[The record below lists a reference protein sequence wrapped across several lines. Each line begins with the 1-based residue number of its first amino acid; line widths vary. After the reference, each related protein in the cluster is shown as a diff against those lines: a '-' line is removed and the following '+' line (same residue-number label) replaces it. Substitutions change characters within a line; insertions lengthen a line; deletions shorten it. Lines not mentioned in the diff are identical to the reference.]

1 MDLNRYSRTALNAMD
16 YAYSEAEKM
25 NFSYVGSEHILL
37 GISMNGSAAASVLR
51 RFGVTYDVL
60 INHIHAPAKTRR
72 ILTDARGLTSN
83 AQRILELALYEAV
96 SEGAPLISDA
106 HMLCAILRERNC
118 MGYGLIALISG
129 ENIGEIEEA
138 LKKAKEGVCGS
149 QCEDNSDWLCED
161 KAFHS
166 TKAIEST
173 AKAEPTAEEGLSSR
187 RSKTSSIGAYAR
199 DITALA
205 KKGRLDPL
213 IGCDNELNRLI
224 QILCRRLKNNPVLI
238 GEAGVGKTAIVEGL
252 AQKLA
257 AGDCPDEL
265 RAARILSLDV
275 ASLLAGTR
283 YRGDFEER
291 FKRLLDELGGD
302 ENLILFIDEVHT
314 IVGAGAGESGL
325 DAANI
330 MKPMLARGELRVIGA
345 TTFDEYKKYIEKDP
359 ALERRFLPVIV
370 KEPSE
375 SETIRILTGIKEKYE
390 KHHNAV
396 ISEDAIRA
404 AVEMSIRYVADRAL
418 PDKAI
423 DLMDEA
429 ASLAKLSPS
438 DTIADGKLKRQCTA
452 LNADAERTE
461 GENSKETERASC
473 AVASHARK
481 QTVVQPVHVAKVIS
495 SRLGMPLD
503 FLLEGES
510 ERALRLESH
519 LLEKVV
525 GQDEAIGR
533 IAGQLR
539 KSLAGIRTEN
549 RPICTLLIC
558 SQAANGKTTL
568 ALETARALF
577 CDDRAIIRIDLSD
590 YSDEGGVA
598 ALIGAPP
605 GYKDSETGGIL
616 TEALKHRPYCAVI
629 FDNADRASRE
639 VLQLTLKAVEDG
651 HIVNAEKKIISIEN
665 TVVIYTAA
673 VDPRHVRTTGFGAVE
688 NCRNVDV
695 ECFAAVERA
704 FGRKLGGL
712 FDVMVMLK
720 PLNDEQLKR
729 VAALAVGE
737 LRSALKK
744 RAIDVSFE
752 QSSIEE
758 ISAKALASCPHDARA
773 IKRYVFE
780 KLEGALSESILT
792 GSIDRTKKVICTA
805 MEGSILL
812 FRNEAQEPI
821 YALKA
826 CEQQLVEQCADAGS
840 PVFLIAPDKFKGTLS
855 AQEACRIIAGSAK
868 SFFPNC
874 VTMLRPIADGGEGT
888 ASILAQS
895 EPSRYCSALVS
906 APDGRRVLAGYHI
919 MDDGTAVIDM
929 AQAAGHSLLEEYERD
944 PETASTFGVGEL
956 ILNAADMNCN
966 TIVLCLGGSATNDCG
981 IGAAR
986 ALGVRFVSSD
996 GKELKTV
1003 AEALHSIDKMDVSGL
1018 DKRIK
1023 DIRFIALC
1031 DVNNPLLGETG
1042 ATAVY
1047 GPQKGVTDELYPLF
1061 EGFMRNVGSLYNSF
1075 AGRDVCAAEG
1085 AGAAGGMGAMMLA
1098 LLDARLE
1105 PGAATVLNRIGFD
1118 NALNAADLLI
1128 TGEGR
1133 FDASSLKYGKAVGE
1147 ALRRAEAA
1155 DKPAVVLAGQVDEAC
1170 IQLMNPY
1177 NAVAVSSI
1185 VNSEE
1190 RSETGQYAK
1199 RRLKNAADRVF
1210 SLLKQGAEFKS

>member
-16 YAYSEAEKM
+16 FAYSEAEKL

-37 GISMNGSAAASVLR
+37 GISMNGSAAASALR

-60 INHIHAPAKTRR
+60 INHLHAPAKTRR

-149 QCEDNSDWLCED
+149 QCEENSDRLYED
-161 KAFHS
+161 KAFPS
-166 TKAIEST
+166 TRAMEST
-173 AKAEPTAEEGLSSR
+173 AEAEPTAEEDISSR
-187 RSKTSSIGAYAR
+187 RSKTSSLGAYAR

-265 RAARILSLDV
+265 REARILSLDV

-390 KHHNAV
+390 RHHNAV
-396 ISEDAIRA
+396 ISEDAIKA

-429 ASLAKLSPS
+429 ASLAKLSPPE
-438 DTIADGKLKRQCTA
+438 TIADGRLT
-452 LNADAERTE
+452 
-461 GENSKETERASC
+461 
-473 AVASHARK
+473 ARK
-481 QTVVQPVHVAKVIS
+481 QTVVQPEHVAKVIS

-525 GQDEAIGR
+525 GQDEAIGC

-558 SQAANGKTTL
+558 SQEANGKTTL

-651 HIVNAEKKIISIEN
+651 HIANAEKKLISIEN

-688 NCRNVDV
+688 NCRNAEA
-695 ECFAAVERA
+695 ECFAAVESA

-729 VAALAVGE
+729 VAELAVEE

-780 KLEGALSESILT
+780 ELENALSESILT

-812 FRNEAQEPI
+812 FRNEAQAPI
-821 YALKA
+821 CALKA
-826 CEQQLVEQCADAGS
+826 CEPRPVEQRADDGS

-888 ASILAQS
+888 AGILAQS

-906 APDGRRVLAGYHI
+906 APDGRRVLAGYYI

-929 AQAAGHSLLEEYERD
+929 AQAAGHSLLDEDERD

-986 ALGVRFVSSD
+986 ALGVRFFSSD

-1003 AEALHSIDKMDVSGL
+1003 AEALRSIDRMDVSGL

-1047 GPQKGVTDELYPLF
+1047 GPQKGVTEELYPLF

-1085 AGAAGGMGAMMLA
+1085 AGAAGGLGAMMLA

-1118 NALNAADLLI
+1118 SVLNAADLLI

-1170 IQLMNPY
+1170 IQLMNHY
-1177 NAVAVSSI
+1177 NTVAVSSI

-1190 RSETGQYAK
+1190 RSEAGQYAE

-1210 SLLKQGAEFKS
+1210 SLLKQGAKFKS